1 MANKS
6 KQKPR
11 NAYEVYRAIRK
22 DWDEIKP
29 YTRVIEDKRKKKP
42 KHKGQSYEDWLA
54 GPPNFI
60 LLKKFFQNLL
70 TFTIKSYIM
79 KLFQEER

>member
-1 MANKS
+1 MANKN

-22 DWDEIKP
+22 DWGEIKP

-42 KHKGQSYEDWLA
+42 KHKGQSYED
-54 GPPNFI
+54 
-60 LLKKFFQNLL
+60 
-70 TFTIKSYIM
+70 
-79 KLFQEER
+79 